1 MSNTS
6 VKTEDFAFVSVEE
19 ASRPVEGLVRIFLN
33 RWWLVDEQ
41 GRIAFYQPR
50 TDSVG
55 GFPQCN
61 PDVAVTGRLMNY
73 KEWFVGVR
81 HIPVVYR
88 SIDTNLEM
96 YAARL

>member
-19 ASRPVEGLVRIFLN
+19 ASRPVEGLVRVFLN

-41 GRIAFYQPR
+41 GRIAFYRPR
-50 TDSVG
+50 TASVG

-61 PDVAVTGRLMNY
+61 PDVTVAGRLM
-73 KEWFVGVR
+73 KHREWFVGVR
-81 HIPVVYR
+81 YIPVVYR
-88 SIDTNLEM
+88 SIDTSTEVI
-96 YAARL
+96 ADRL

>member
-6 VKTEDFAFVSVEE
+6 VKIEDFAFVSVED
-19 ASRPVEGLVRIFLN
+19 ASRPVEGLVRVFLD

-41 GRIAFYQPR
+41 GRIAFYRPR
-50 TDSVG
+50 TASVG

-61 PDVAVTGRLMNY
+61 PDVAVAGRLMNH
-73 KEWFVGVR
+73 KEWFVSVR

-88 SIDTNLEM
+88 SIDANED
-96 YAARL
+96 